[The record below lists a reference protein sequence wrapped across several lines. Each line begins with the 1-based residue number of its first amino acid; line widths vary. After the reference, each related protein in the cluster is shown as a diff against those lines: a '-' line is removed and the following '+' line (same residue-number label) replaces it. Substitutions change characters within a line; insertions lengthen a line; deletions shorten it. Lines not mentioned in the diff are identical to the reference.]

1 MKQAIIISAILGL
14 ILFGMLEAFSEP
26 QQAIT
31 NEKAYGVINI
41 EKAPASEN
49 KQQIKNTKSWFC
61 INIIVNGKLKDIDS
75 ADTDKK

>member
-1 MKQAIIISAILGL
+1 MKEAIIISTILGL
-14 ILFGMLEAFSEP
+14 ILFAALEVFAEP

-61 INIIVNGKLKDIDS
+61 INIIVNGKLKDIDT
-75 ADTDKK
+75 ADSDKK

>member
-1 MKQAIIISAILGL
+1 MKQAIIISTIFGL
-14 ILFGMLEAFSEP
+14 ILFGILEAMAEP
-26 QQAIT
+26 QQAVT
-31 NEKAYGVINI
+31 NEQAYGVINI

-61 INIIVNGKLKDIDS
+61 INIIVNGKIKDT

>member
-1 MKQAIIISAILGL
+1 MKEAIIISTILGL
-14 ILFGMLEAFSEP
+14 ILFAALEAFSEP

-75 ADTDKK
+75 ANNNKN